1 MQIPGLAFYACL
13 GIGAV
18 VLAPLSEGQCGIL
31 KLTRS
36 PPDPGG
42 ASSIHYREP
51 FWVFTRNPEQ
61 ITHAS
66 LIGLCSTTHHFDYGQ
81 RYVELLVTD
90 EVAGL
95 GCGGNQ
101 NLAILPAPKA
111 SMAPTNYYLLFLVD
125 NKGRPS
131 NGVFVQLSH

>member
-1 MQIPGLAFYACL
+1 MQIPGPAFYACP

-18 VLAPLSEGQCGIL
+18 VLAPLSEGQCQIL

-42 ASSIHYREP
+42 ARSIHYGEP
-51 FWVFTRNPEQ
+51 FCVYTRK

-81 RYVELLVTD
+81 RYVELLVTNV
-90 EVAGL
+90 VAGL
-95 GCGGNQ
+95 RCGENQ
-101 NLAILPAPKA
+101 NLAILPPPTAT
-111 SMAPTNYYLLFLVD
+111 MAPTNYYLLFLVD

>member
-1 MQIPGLAFYACL
+1 MQILGLAFSACL
-13 GIGAV
+13 GVAAI
-18 VLAPLSEGQCGIL
+18 VLAPLSDGQCEIL
-31 KLTRS
+31 KLTGS
-36 PPDPGG
+36 PPGPGG
-42 ASSIHYREP
+42 ARSIHYGEP
-51 FWVFTRNPEQ
+51 FCVFTRDPAQ

-81 RYVELLVTD
+81 RYVELLVTH

-95 GCGGNQ
+95 GCGENQ
-101 NLAILPAPKA
+101 NLAILPPPTAT
-111 SMAPTNYYLLFLVD
+111 MAPTNYYLLFLVD